1 MITKP
6 LTWAQAIKKQQAAEK
21 ALALALESG
30 GDTVQARAT
39 LETAQVAV
47 NAARQTEIEAARAP
61 IEPTDAEIR
70 AEALAQGIAD
80 SLRETMTAIVGSVQV
95 PVSPVPDL
103 AAAHGLIVAQDHHAE
118 AHQEL
123 TEAEAK
129 SARLQ
134 ARLDELTSE
143 REGIVTRRAVG
154 EVQADDPANLARLD
168 ADLQGLNNLLDSA
181 EATLAEMKRTAKN
194 ADQEL
199 AEADRLWKREA
210 VFNSTCDAYQSLA
223 DNLLAA
229 LEKLGKAMPA
239 DAWSFRDPT
248 RFDVS
253 FGVMRERLIGMNV
266 MAPPPPAPPPTV
278 RQKTYTAAGGQRLPS
293 F

>member
-1 MITKP
+1 LIDGTDTP
-6 LTWAQAIKKQQAAEK
+6 QIRAEIAAAES
-21 ALALALESG
+21 EI
-30 GDTVQARAT
+30 QRIRAA
-39 LETAQVAV
+39 EA
-47 NAARQTEIEAARAP
+47 EAARVPAP
-61 IEPTDAEIR
+61 PSDTQVR

-95 PVSPVPDL
+95 PTAPVPDL
-103 AAAHGLIVAQDHHAE
+103 SLAHGLIEATDIHTE
-118 AHQEL
+118 AHQAL
-123 TEAEAK
+123 VEAESK

-134 ARLDELTSE
+134 DRLDALNNE
-143 REGIVTRRAVG
+143 RNLIVERRASG
-154 EVQADDPANLARLD
+154 KVQDDDPANLARLD
-168 ADLQGLNNLLDSA
+168 ADIEGVGHLLDSA
-181 EATLAEMKRTAKN
+181 EDDRAEKERTAKY
-194 ADQEL
+194 ADEALVL
-199 AEADRLWKREA
+199 AEKAWKREA
-210 VFNSTCDAYQSLA
+210 VFNATCDAYQSLA

-229 LEKLGKAMPA
+229 LEKLGKVMPA

-278 RQKTYTAAGGQRLPS
+278 RQKTYTAAGGKRLPS